1 MKSLSL
7 ILNVILILAVAIL
20 YFLHFNGKSEEQEN
34 TSSLEEETTDGDLKV
49 AYINADT
56 VLQHFDF
63 FKEKQKEL
71 EEKQKKLDQD
81 YRNRAQG
88 LQNEVNNY
96 QQSMPNLTMGQARAL
111 EEDLMKKQQNL
122 RVYQESLTQQLLQDE
137 AKINQELYEK
147 VTSYIKEYSEDKN
160 IEMVVKYNP
169 GSDVLYAGSAMDI
182 TREVISGLNKKYQEE
197 NLEEQAQN

>member
-7 ILNVILILAVAIL
+7 ILNVILILAVGVL
-20 YFLHFNGKSEEQEN
+20 YFLHFSGSSVDPEN
-34 TSSLEEETTDGDLKV
+34 TSSLEEESLEGDLKV

-56 VLQHFDF
+56 VLQNFDF

-81 YRNRAQG
+81 YRSRAQG

-182 TREVISGLNKKYQEE
+182 TSEVISGLNKKYHEE